1 MPMKE
6 KKGQV
11 APTEEKRR
19 RRRRWRS
26 RESRGGILASTP
38 VKGERGTG
46 REDEGA
52 ERRANGRSGVGSR
65 RWRRRGAR
73 AGGYAR
79 EGRSGLCPGDAIS
92 LGAARPHRS
101 GSSISTPATG
111 STSACRRG
119 GGAEQIKEGASE
131 DEGSVQRTRWEG
143 ANRSRRE
150 QGLRDS
156 LRKLERLF
164 LWDTF

>member
-46 REDEGA
+46 REEEGA
-52 ERRANGRSGVGSR
+52 ERRGQRQIR
-65 RWRRRGAR
+65 RWQPPV
-73 AGGYAR
+73 
-79 EGRSGLCPGDAIS
+79 EEKRS
-92 LGAARPHRS
+92 
-101 GSSISTPATG
+101 
-111 STSACRRG
+111 
-119 GGAEQIKEGASE
+119 
-131 DEGSVQRTRWEG
+131 
-143 ANRSRRE
+143 
-150 QGLRDS
+150 
-156 LRKLERLF
+156 
-164 LWDTF
+164 